1 VSRVELRKHFGIGIG
16 SGKEIFLNQFIV
28 LLDGRQVGYKGCEH
42 GSPIN
47 LTSRLSEEHLSIVKE
62 EIDLLL
68 GDDPKANELMGTW
81 KHEDDPEHQGE
92 TSDDI
97 FD

>member
-1 VSRVELRKHFGIGIG
+1 MSRVEIRKHFGIGMG

-47 LTSRLSEEHLSIVKE
+47 LSSKLLLKRNKIVKE

-68 GDDPKANELMGTW
+68 GDESKAE
-81 KHEDDPEHQGE
+81 
-92 TSDDI
+92 
-97 FD
+97 

>member
-1 VSRVELRKHFGIGIG
+1 MSRVEIRKHFGIGMG

-47 LTSRLSEEHLSIVKE
+47 FTSRLSKKHIDVVKE
-62 EIDLLL
+62 EIGLLL
-68 GDDPKANELMGTW
+68 GDESKANELIGSW
-81 KHEDDPEHQGE
+81 KHEDSPEDQGE